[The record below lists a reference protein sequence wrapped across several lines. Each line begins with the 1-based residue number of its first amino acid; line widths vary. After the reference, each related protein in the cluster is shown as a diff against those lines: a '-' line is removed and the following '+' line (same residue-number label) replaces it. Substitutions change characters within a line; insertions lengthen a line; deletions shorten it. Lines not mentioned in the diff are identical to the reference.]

1 MIHTAIIH
9 PHAVYRESL
18 ALLLSREI
26 KDLKIVAVS
35 SSLRQLIDISP
46 NLTVDIIVWDILSHH
61 SLSPGAR
68 LLIDCFPLAK
78 ILVLIG
84 SRNPVYAGLL
94 ETLGANAVLPVD
106 CEIREIRE
114 TIYRLHETYSPPAS
128 SNHVQEPS
136 IELSI
141 LLSEFETRLIRHLAK
156 GKGVDDISQKL
167 GLDRSVIHR
176 QCERLIEKINASKN
190 EELVDKE
197 YDLKTSTEP
206 K

>member
-1 MIHTAIIH
+1 MINTAIIH

-18 ALLLSREI
+18 ALLLSREV
-26 KDLKIVAVS
+26 KGLKIVAVS
-35 SSLRQLIDISP
+35 ANLRRLIDVSP
-46 NLTVDIIVWDILSHH
+46 NLTVDVIVWDVFGHH

-106 CEIREIRE
+106 CEIKEIRE
-114 TIYRLHETYSPPAS
+114 TIYKLHETYSPPAS

-136 IELSI
+136 VESSFP
-141 LLSEFETRLIRHLAK
+141 LSEFEVLLIRYLA
-156 GKGVDDISQKL
+156 GGLGMDDISQKL
-167 GLDRSVIHR
+167 GYDKSIVQR
-176 QCERLIEKINASKN
+176 QCERLIEKTNARKN
-190 EELVDKE
+190 KELVEKKAQ
-197 YDLKTSTEP
+197 L
-206 K
+206 

>member
-1 MIHTAIIH
+1 MINTAIIH

-18 ALLLSREI
+18 ALLLSREV
-26 KDLKIVAVS
+26 KGVKIVAVS
-35 SSLRQLIDISP
+35 ANLRQLIDVSP
-46 NLTVDIIVWDILSHH
+46 NLTIDIIVWDIFSHH

-136 IELSI
+136 VESNF
-141 LLSEFETRLIRHLAK
+141 LLSELEILLIRYLVDGLK
-156 GKGVDDISQKL
+156 VDDIAKKL
-167 GLDRSVIHR
+167 GFDKSVVQR
-176 QCERLIEKINASKN
+176 QCERLMEKTNARKIKK
-190 EELVDKE
+190 LVDKKAQ
-197 YDLKTSTEP
+197 L
-206 K
+206 